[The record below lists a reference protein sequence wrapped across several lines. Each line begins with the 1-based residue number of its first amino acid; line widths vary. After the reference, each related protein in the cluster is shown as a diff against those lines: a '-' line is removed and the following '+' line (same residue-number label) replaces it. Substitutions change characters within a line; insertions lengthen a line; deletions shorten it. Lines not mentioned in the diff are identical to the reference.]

1 MSTGNDAGTPLF
13 GCGAHGYRFDA
24 YVAAMTRQMLEE
36 LLARRD
42 GIPQPVRKLHWTG
55 HQGYNELAYLAI
67 NGQEWPDDF
76 GVETSIPVN
85 CEWPEEDK
93 VMLRFLRVHGGRIEA
108 ESGEDGDDDSRH
120 EDAEDAVEYGQI
132 GNFKWGDRFQ
142 LPACAL
148 IHEQLLGLQWL
159 ADELRRAGIQVG
171 DGCTL
176 VVGDGDNEWEDFG
189 DTVLESFAGLPEAW
203 HDDVAAMFYE
213 SPQRQAWL
221 KGGAG

>member
-1 MSTGNDAGTPLF
+1 MSTGNDANTPLF
-13 GCGAHGYRFDA
+13 GGGAHGYRFDT

-42 GIPQPVRKLHWTG
+42 EIPQPVRKLHWTG
-55 HQGYNELAYLAI
+55 HQGYNELMYLAI
-67 NGQEWPDDF
+67 NEEEWPDDF

-93 VMLRFLRVHGGRIEA
+93 VMLRFLRVHGERIET
-108 ESGEDGDDDSRH
+108 ESEEEGDDDSRD
-120 EDAEDAVEYGQI
+120 EDEEKVEKYEQI
-132 GNFKWGDRFQ
+132 ENFEWSDRFE

-159 ADELRRAGIQVG
+159 ADELRRAGIQISDDCKV
-171 DGCTL
+171 
-176 VVGDGDNEWEDFG
+176 VVGDEDNEWEDFG
-189 DTVLESFAGLPEAW
+189 DTVLENFAGLPEAW

-213 SPQRQAWL
+213 SLQRQAWL